1 MGLARRLVVVLSLAA
16 LAACEASGCDDL
28 TETLLSSDTDGSGG
42 LDADEFYAFLKSV
55 DLPSDAGGYLDQF
68 DKYGDLPWFLRVLH
82 KSLACRCTSLGLG
95 DDCCM
100 GRGAEIP
107 LVGLEDGPDGAG
119 FGWHRDEVCEQISYV
134 IDEVVGTPSPI
145 AAPVNETTGEST
157 TATTSTSSIEEPGQ
171 SVNETKV
178 ESTTAATPSSTGATT
193 NSAEEPK
200 MASVK
205 IEFLGSVLD
214 YAQTEDLPLFGE
226 ETDNDS
232 LSFYRAEDIMVNTD
246 NNDVVIQV
254 LSCVGDLARQSL
266 GDFVSMPMKEERGL
280 GRVLQGLQDERTPM
294 IVEDV
299 GEYIF
304 SWL

>member
-16 LAACEASGCDDL
+16 LAACEASECDGL
-28 TETLLSSDTDGSGG
+28 TEALLSSDTDGSGG

-82 KSLACRCTSLGLG
+82 KSLACRCTSLGMG

-107 LVGLEDGPDGAG
+107 LVGLEDGPGSAG

-134 IDEVVGTPSPI
+134 VDEVVGTPSPI

-157 TATTSTSSIEEPGQ
+157 TA
-171 SVNETKV
+171 
-178 ESTTAATPSSTGATT
+178 ATPSSTEASTSS
-193 NSAEEPK
+193 NEEPA

-226 ETDNDS
+226 ETDGDS
-232 LSFYRAEDIMVNTD
+232 LSLYKAEDIMANAD
-246 NNDVVIQV
+246 NNDVAIQV
-254 LSCVGDLARQSL
+254 LSCLGDLARQSL

-280 GRVLQGLQDERTPM
+280 GRVLQGLQDEMRPM

-299 GEYIF
+299 GEYIY
-304 SWL
+304 SRL